1 MKKSKK
7 VEKKVGLVFPI
18 GNGWIVKTSIKGKL
32 LVVTDTKKDAV
43 SIARDIAK
51 RYESKL
57 IVYGKNGSIATTSYA
72 GKRKAVAKA

>member
-18 GNGWIVKTSIKGKL
+18 GNGWIVKTSINGKL

-57 IVYGKNGSIATTSYA
+57 IIYGKNGNIATTSYA